1 MVYCFFV
8 LVLLFQIEIFGIFWL
23 GELTQKIEFWV
34 KYGFKSLGIFVFL
47 TVFMTILV
55 CGIINFYVYK

>member
-34 KYGFKSLGIFVFL
+34 KYGFKSLVIFVFL